1 MTDSEEKESR
11 FPFRKGVT
19 EQLPLASYS
28 AKPPAGKGQTP
39 PSTDTADIKLQSP
52 LKLVSFHI
60 PKTPRKRLPSKG
72 EESKKKKK
80 KKERKNKALSRHLPC
95 SRWDVKST
103 SSLGTQDRDL
113 SSLGLGA

>member
-80 KKERKNKALSRHLPC
+80 KKERTRL
-95 SRWDVKST
+95 
-103 SSLGTQDRDL
+103 
-113 SSLGLGA
+113 